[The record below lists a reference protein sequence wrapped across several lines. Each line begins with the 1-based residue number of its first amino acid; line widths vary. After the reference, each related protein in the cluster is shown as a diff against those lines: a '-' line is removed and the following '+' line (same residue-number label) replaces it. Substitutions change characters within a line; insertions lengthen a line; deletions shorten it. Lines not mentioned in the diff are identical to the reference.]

1 MVIYTYPK
9 SRSLRV
15 LWTLEELGVNYESIK
30 ADILCETPAVA
41 SPHPRGKVPFL
52 VDGDVSVCETLAIC
66 TYICEKYAGSTLYPT
81 DPARRAAV
89 NSWISFALTDLESPV
104 WNLLKQLLFVP
115 EAQRAAP
122 LLEYFRAGATQAVA
136 MATPA
141 HHTPWIA
148 GDDFTLADIFM
159 THTLLWAKLCG
170 IVPGEQ
176 HEDYLTR
183 AFARPAFLSAQ
194 QRNNQ

>member
-30 ADILCETPAVA
+30 ADILCETPVVA

-170 IVPGEQ
+170 IVLGEQ

>member
-81 DPARRAAV
+81 DPARRAAI

-170 IVPGEQ
+170 IAPGKQ

>member
-30 ADILCETPAVA
+30 ADILCETPVVA

-89 NSWISFALTDLESPV
+89 NSWVSFALTDLESPV

-115 EAQRAAP
+115 EAQRSAP

-170 IVPGEQ
+170 IALGEQ

>member
-170 IVPGEQ
+170 IALGEQ

>member
-41 SPHPRGKVPFL
+41 SPHPCGKVPFL

-170 IVPGEQ
+170 IAPGEQ

>member
-30 ADILCETPAVA
+30 ADIL
-41 SPHPRGKVPFL
+41 
-52 VDGDVSVCETLAIC
+52 CETLAIC

-170 IVPGEQ
+170 IALGEQ

>member
-170 IVPGEQ
+170 IAPGEQ

>member
-81 DPARRAAV
+81 DPARRAAI

-122 LLEYFRAGATQAVA
+122 LLEYFRAGATQAVE

-159 THTLLWAKLCG
+159 THTLL
-170 IVPGEQ
+170 
-176 HEDYLTR
+176 
-183 AFARPAFLSAQ
+183 
-194 QRNNQ
+194 

>member
-30 ADILCETPAVA
+30 ADILCETPVVA

-81 DPARRAAV
+81 DLARRAAV

-170 IVPGEQ
+170 IALGEQ

>member
-30 ADILCETPAVA
+30 ADILCETPVVA

-170 IVPGEQ
+170 IAPGEQ

>member
-81 DPARRAAV
+81 DPARRAAI

-170 IVPGEQ
+170 IALGEQ